1 MPKNRGTSLETLVRH
16 ASQKIRDEYRAL
28 KEAADFRAARLRE
41 LGAEMT
47 RVKAEVDTAARLRQ
61 ALQVAL
67 SGADVTATTKPA
79 PRQTKKAKKRKGSG
93 SKKAQIARRWQGAYI
108 GLLRGVKSESE
119 RARVR
124 KIAAKQGVPE
134 AVKYM
139 RAKQGKVT
147 AVPSKPGGQTSEN
160 GKKLAVQV
168 DLLKAKSVAGNGSL
182 SDEVYARLAKKHG
195 FKEGQVRS
203 LLATTQGKFRRGFL
217 RRLVAG
223 LSNGEALRK
232 LAEIA
237 PLYGKRKLAEL
248 QREAG
253 L

>member
-1 MPKNRGTSLETLVRH
+1 MAQNRGNSLETLVRH
-16 ASQKIRDEYRAL
+16 ASKKIRDEYRRL
-28 KEAADFRAARLRE
+28 KEVAEASTARIREFETQLAAAQ
-41 LGAEMT
+41 
-47 RVKAEVDTAARLRQ
+47 AEVATAARLRQ
-61 ALQVAL
+61 ALYALGSGEVA
-67 SGADVTATTKPA
+67 VVEKPK
-79 PRQTKKAKKRKGSG
+79 PRKTKKAKKRKGSG

-108 GLLRGVKSESE
+108 GLLRGVKSEAE
-119 RARVR
+119 RKRIR
-124 KIAAKQGVPE
+124 KLAVERGVPE

-147 AVPSKPGGQTSEN
+147 AVPAKSRGQTPEN

-168 DLLKAKSVAGNGSL
+168 DLLKAKAAASNGSL
-182 SDEVYARLAKKHG
+182 SDEVYARIAKKHG

-203 LLATTQGKFRRGFL
+203 LLATTQGKFRVGFL
-217 RRLVAG
+217 KRLIVG
-223 LSNGEALRK
+223 LTNGDALRK

-237 PLYGKRKLAEL
+237 PLYGKRQLATL